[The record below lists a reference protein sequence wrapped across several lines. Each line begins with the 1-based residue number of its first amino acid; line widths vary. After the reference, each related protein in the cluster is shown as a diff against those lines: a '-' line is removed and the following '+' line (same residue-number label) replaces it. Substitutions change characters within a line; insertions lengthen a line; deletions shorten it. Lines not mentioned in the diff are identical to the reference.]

1 MKLIKLEVLT
11 YAVEQG
17 PKIDYAALNL
27 PEPEEERELSWQYRY
42 FNLKVLEDELS
53 MIYSEVEEQTVFRFY
68 DDRTIIVKGDV
79 EEVLKLLI

>member
-1 MKLIKLEVLT
+1 MRLVKLEVLT
-11 YAVEQG
+11 YVVDQG

-53 MIYSEVEEQTVFRFY
+53 MIYTEVEEQTVFRFY

-79 EEVLKLLI
+79 EEVTKLLI